1 MFGGGGMGNMGGML
15 KQAQQLQARM
25 AKLKEDL
32 GGREVSASAGGGAV
46 TVVASCDLKLKKVTI
61 SPDLI
66 SGGDKD
72 MLEDLVLAACNAA
85 LDQAQ
90 STAAAEMSKLT
101 GGFKLPF

>member
-32 GGREVSASAGGGAV
+32 GGKEVTSSAGGGAV

-61 SPDLI
+61 NPELI

-85 LDQAQ
+85 LEQAQ
-90 STAAAEMSKLT
+90 STASAEMSKLT